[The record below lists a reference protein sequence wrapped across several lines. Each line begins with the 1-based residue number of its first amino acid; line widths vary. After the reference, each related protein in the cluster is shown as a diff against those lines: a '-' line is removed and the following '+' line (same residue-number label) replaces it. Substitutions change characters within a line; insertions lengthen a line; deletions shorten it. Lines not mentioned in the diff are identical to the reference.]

1 MNNMI
6 INKHFSSFIFK
17 YAGKD
22 IRAIYIST
30 VLNGLCLALMMYSLT
45 LGLGDYSEAK
55 TVSVRGLILFAVS
68 LILYYIT
75 QEWGSRVVS
84 MATTQGLG
92 ELEVNIVDKLRRTD
106 YATFSAM
113 DKELIYSVVGGDKYG
128 VIVAARFLIPTMSSC
143 IVVVIIGLYLLTVS
157 VVGAIVVGGTLT
169 ALIIVRNKLDVNN
182 AKRKA
187 EDDKAADTFTVSI
200 KDIVDGFNE
209 LKINRTK
216 SEAIFEKKVIPAAK
230 TKGESV
236 LRTEIFRM
244 KSLVLEQAS
253 LFIPLGLILFVVP
266 LFFEIEAGALVRII
280 SVTLLVIWPAYSL
293 VQFGPA
299 SAAASGIIERLEKLD
314 AALDEANLDPEIEN
328 DDELPAAPEFSK
340 INCNVTFE
348 YPLRPGDVERFKVEI
363 TDFYINKG
371 EMIFMQGGNGSG
383 KSTFMRI
390 FSGLEEGF
398 KGSITVDG
406 TSIIEIGRAN
416 YRSLFSL
423 IMADFHL
430 FDGFYRND
438 AVNREL
444 FYKWV
449 QILELSEKVKTE
461 KKLPTVQLSS
471 GQKKRMALLA
481 AIMEDR
487 PILLFDEVAADFD
500 PHFREKYYREIL
512 PQLKAEGRTI
522 FVISHDDRYF
532 DMADRVMT
540 MREGRLDNGH

>member
-1 MNNMI
+1 MI
-6 INKHFSSFIFK
+6 INQHFSNFIFK
-17 YAGKD
+17 YAADDKK
-22 IRAIYIST
+22 AIYIST
-30 VLNGLCLALMMYSLT
+30 VLNGLCLAIMMYSLT
-45 LGLGDYSEAK
+45 VGLGDYSQSK
-55 TVSVRGLILFAVS
+55 NVSVRGLILFAVS

-84 MATTQGLG
+84 TATTRGLG
-92 ELEVNIVDKLRRTD
+92 ELEVNIIDKLRRTD
-106 YATFSAM
+106 YATFSGM

-128 VIVAARFLIPTMSSC
+128 VIVAARFFIPTMSSC
-143 IVVVIIGLYLLTVS
+143 IVVIIIGLYLLTVS
-157 VVGAIVVGGTLT
+157 VVGATAVAGTLA
-169 ALIIVRNKLDVNN
+169 ALIFVRNKLDVNN
-182 AKRKA
+182 AKRKQ

-209 LKINRTK
+209 LKMNRAK

-230 TKGESV
+230 TKGERV
-236 LRTEIFRM
+236 LKTEIFRM

-253 LFIPLGLILFVVP
+253 LFIPLGLILFIVP
-266 LFFEIEAGALVRII
+266 MFFKMEAGALVQIM
-280 SVTLLVIWPAYSL
+280 SVTLLVIWPAYTL

-314 AALDEANLDPEIEN
+314 SALDEANLDPEIEN
-328 DDELPAAPEFSK
+328 TDELPVAPEFSK
-340 INCNVTFE
+340 INCDVTFE
-348 YPLRPGDVERFKVEI
+348 YPLRAGDIERFKVEI
-363 TDFYINKG
+363 KDFYINKG

-383 KSTFMRI
+383 KSTFMRML
-390 FSGLEEGF
+390 SGLEESC

-406 TSIIEIGRAN
+406 TSITDIGRAN

-430 FDGFYRND
+430 FDGFYGNSEL
-438 AVNREL
+438 NKEL
-444 FYKWV
+444 FNKWV
-449 QILELSEKVKTE
+449 QTLELSEKVKNE
-461 KKLPTVQLSS
+461 KVLLTVELSS

-532 DMADRVMT
+532 DMADRVLT
-540 MREGRLDNGH
+540 MREGRLYNDQ

>member
-6 INKHFSSFIFK
+6 INKHFSNFIFK
-17 YAGKD
+17 YAAKEK
-22 IRAIYIST
+22 RAIYIST
-30 VLNGLCLALMMYSLT
+30 VLNGLCLAIMMYSLT

-68 LILYYIT
+68 LILYYVT

-84 MATTQGLG
+84 TATTQGLG

-106 YATFSAM
+106 YATFSSM

-128 VIVAARFLIPTMSSC
+128 VIVAARFFIPTMSSC
-143 IVVVIIGLYLLTVS
+143 IVVIIIGLYLLTVS
-157 VVGAIVVGGTLT
+157 VIGAITVGATLA
-169 ALIIVRNKLDVNN
+169 ALIVIRNKLDVNN

-209 LKINRTK
+209 LKMNRTK
-216 SEAIFEKKVIPAAK
+216 SEEIFEKKVIPAAK
-230 TKGESV
+230 NKGENV
-236 LRTEIFRM
+236 LKTEIFRM

-253 LFIPLGLILFVVP
+253 LFIPLGLILFIVP
-266 LFFEIEAGALVRII
+266 MFFDIEAGALMQII
-280 SVTLLVIWPAYSL
+280 SVTLLVIWPAYTL

-314 AALDEANLDPEIEN
+314 TALDEANLDPEIEN
-328 DDELPAAPEFSK
+328 ADELPVAPEFSK
-340 INCNVTFE
+340 ITCDVAFE
-348 YPLRPGDVERFKVEI
+348 YPLRPGDLEPFKVEI
-363 TDFYINKG
+363 EGFYLNKG

-390 FSGLEEGF
+390 LSGLEEGC
-398 KGSITVDG
+398 KGGITVDG
-406 TSIIEIGRAN
+406 TAITEIGRAN

-423 IMADFHL
+423 VMADFHL
-430 FDGFYRND
+430 FDGFYRNGE
-438 AVNREL
+438 VNKEL

-449 QILELSEKVKTE
+449 QILELTEKVKNA
-461 KKLPTVQLSS
+461 KILPTVELSS

-532 DMADRVMT
+532 DIADRLLT
-540 MREGRLDNGH
+540 MREGRLDSSL